1 MLKQYIASLRSSATL
16 LSLLL
21 VSLLTACSSSHTDK
35 IKQQLGKNFD
45 SVTYENAGGEVKSKD
60 RYDTFCKAI
69 KEKKYT
75 KIMLQDQAINSIKDF
90 NDLRLVNAEIKLA
103 DKDCK

>member
-1 MLKQYIASLRSSATL
+1 MLKHIPSLIV

-21 VSLLTACSSSHTDK
+21 TSCSSHTDK
-35 IKQQLGKNFD
+35 IKQQLGDKFD
-45 SVTYENAGGEVKSKD
+45 NQVYENAGGEVKSKD

-69 KEKKYT
+69 KQKKHN
-75 KIMLQDQAINSIKDF
+75 KASLQFKALKEINNNKD
-90 NDLRLVNAEIKLA
+90 LQLVNAEINLA

>member
-1 MLKQYIASLRSSATL
+1 MLKQYIPSLIA

-21 VSLLTACSSSHTDK
+21 TSCSSHTDK
-35 IKQQLGKNFD
+35 IKQQLGDKFD
-45 SVTYENAGGEVKSKD
+45 NQVYENAGGEVKSKE

-69 KEKKYT
+69 KQKKHN
-75 KIMLQDQAINSIKDF
+75 KASLQFQALRSINNN
-90 NDLRLVNAEIKLA
+90 NDLKLIDAEIKLA